1 MTTEQMDAKER
12 MATGG
17 LINPPRT
24 RRGLTRAQIDRLRQ
38 PIDPTFVE
46 KKQGLSYMAQ
56 HEVRAE
62 LTRIFGYGNWDSSV
76 DDMQFVYEYEV
87 DKDHPDYPREKDGRP
102 KAGMKPLYYRACYR
116 ARVTLNIRDYWGNH
130 VASFSEWHAE
140 ANSILPDRGEAHAM
154 AITSVESYALRRAAI
169 NLGDRL
175 GLGLYDKGSEKA
187 LVRNTLQ
194 MTDPDSPLY
203 LSPEEVAK
211 RQEEARARQ
220 AAAAQRMQA
229 AVHTGEQS

>member
-1 MTTEQMDAKER
+1 MNSITAEIER
-12 MATGG
+12 AER
-17 LINPPRT
+17 PK
-24 RRGLTRAQIDRLRQ
+24 RGLTRMQIERLRQ
-38 PIDPTFVE
+38 AIDPSHVD
-46 KKQGLSYMAQ
+46 KKQNKLSYMAQ

-76 DDMQFVYEYEV
+76 DEMEFLFEYEV
-87 DKDHPDYPREKDGRP
+87 GKDHPEYPRDAQGNP
-102 KAGMKPLYYRACYR
+102 KSGSKPLYFRACYK

-130 VASFSEWHAE
+130 VATFSEYHAE
-140 ANSILPDRGEAHAM
+140 LNSILPDRGEAHAM

-187 LVRNTLQ
+187 LVRGTLQ
-194 MTDPDSPLY
+194 LTDPESPLY

-211 RQEEARARQ
+211 RREEAQ
-220 AAAAQRMQA
+220 AQVAPAQARMQA
-229 AVHTGEQS
+229 ALNDGSGS